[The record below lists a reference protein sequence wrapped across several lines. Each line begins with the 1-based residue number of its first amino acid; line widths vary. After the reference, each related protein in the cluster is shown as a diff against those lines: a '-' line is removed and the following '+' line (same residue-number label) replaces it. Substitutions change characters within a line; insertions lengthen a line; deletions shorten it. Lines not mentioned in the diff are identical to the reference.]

1 MYSRQGQARPA
12 LVIVQIMLNTTAKL
26 PAVRANRKVPPGAV
40 PHFSTGT
47 QIHPLAVACRLG
59 MAMQLPNGRLGLS
72 LRLGL
77 LGSDEMEAAVG
88 PVGGAEAGGS
98 GRS

>member
-1 MYSRQGQARPA
+1 
-12 LVIVQIMLNTTAKL
+12 MLNTTEKL

-47 QIHPLAVACRLG
+47 QIHPLPLVCRLG

-77 LGSDEMEAAVG
+77 VGSDEMEAGFGLVDGAGAGVVG
-88 PVGGAEAGGS
+88 QSGAD
-98 GRS
+98 